1 MVQPLLPRTGRRG
14 ALFGS
19 AAVLAVVGLLLW
31 WLLPLGEDSPRGTIT
46 FSAGT
51 PTGVYQRYGTLLR
64 GAMAKDMPRVDV
76 NLLTSDGSQENIE
89 RVATGKAD
97 FSIAAADA
105 VETYLLQDKPG
116 AGRLRGCSRLY
127 DDYVHL
133 VVRRSSDIR
142 SVADLRG
149 RKVAVGPGGS
159 GVRLIADHVLQAA
172 GLDPDSDIESF
183 DDGIA
188 TMPALLRD
196 HSIDAFFWSGGL
208 PTSAVLG
215 LSESDDIRLLPISGG
230 LVKKLHEQGGSSRYY
245 RAAVMPAD
253 AYPEAQR
260 GTPVQTLAVAN
271 FLITRDDA
279 DPRLTEELTHTV
291 IASRDR
297 IGAVVHAAQLVDLRT
312 AIYTDPLPL
321 HDGAR
326 RYYRSIKP

>member
-1 MVQPLLPRTGRRG
+1 MLQALPRIGRRP

-31 WLLPLGEDSPRGTIT
+31 WLLPIGEESPSGTIT

-51 PTGVYQRYGTLLR
+51 PSGVYQKYGTLLQ
-64 GAMAKDMPRVDV
+64 GAMAKDMPDVDV
-76 NLLTSDGSQENIE
+76 TLLNSDGSQENVR
-89 RVATGKAD
+89 RVATGRAD

-105 VETYLLQDKPG
+105 VETYILQNKPG
-116 AGRLRGCSRLY
+116 SGRLRGCTRLY

-133 VVRRSSDIR
+133 VVPRSSSIR
-142 SVADLRG
+142 SVADLKG
-149 RKVAVGPGGS
+149 RKVAVGPSGS
-159 GVRLIADHVLQAA
+159 GVRLIANHVLQAA
-172 GLDPDSDIESF
+172 GLDPDDDIEPLAA
-183 DDGIA
+183 GIA
-188 TMPALLRD
+188 DMPTLLKD

-208 PTSAVLG
+208 PTTAVRG
-215 LSESDDIRLLPISGG
+215 LSETDDIRLVPIGSD
-230 LVKKLHEQGGSSRYY
+230 LVKKLHEQGGASRYY

-253 AYPEAQR
+253 AYPRAQR
-260 GTPVQTLAVAN
+260 GAAVQTLAVAN

-279 DPRLTEELTHTV
+279 DAKLTEDLTRTV
-291 IASRDR
+291 IGSRDR
-297 IGAVVHAAQLVDLRT
+297 IGQKVHAAQLVDLRT